1 MTEST
6 GKHLRDQLLLNNNKV
21 VLRAK
26 FETSTKSNTDKVM
39 YTLHYGSILNL
50 SSQLIT
56 DLYENQHALMD
67 STLFIPRILTYKC
80 LNCSKEVIQRQCI
93 SSGRYCLIGHNEER
107 VRPLDLFME
116 SLREKCIYLQKTNS
130 YRDDEH
136 IFFTYLYHMRKDCYE
151 NKNTIKRKCA
161 EDVMRSLDIDIDK
174 VQ

>member
-1 MTEST
+1 
-6 GKHLRDQLLLNNNKV
+6 
-21 VLRAK
+21 
-26 FETSTKSNTDKVM
+26 
-39 YTLHYGSILNL
+39 
-50 SSQLIT
+50 
-56 DLYENQHALMD
+56 MD

-80 LNCSKEVIQRQCI
+80 LNCSKEVIARQCI

-107 VRPLDLFME
+107 VRPFDLFME
-116 SLREKCIYLQKTNS
+116 SLREKCIYLQKSNS

-174 VQ
+174 VQECISDSFDIKGDYQSDNSILEEDRRHSNLYGVTINPSLVINR